1 MTKITGVT
9 IMPKIKFENCKIGV
23 VTKVLTDVLAM
34 LPSSGYKN
42 IFEKVKNVI
51 GRMSYVIKQTF

>member
-1 MTKITGVT
+1 
-9 IMPKIKFENCKIGV
+9 MPKIKFENCKIGV